1 MENRDDIIFA
11 TNSNGEEITILK
23 VKEWIKKSDK
33 VELSNLFYDRLYGRY
48 IKPYEFDN
56 IEFKKKYKNG
66 FAIMTSCCLL
76 IETYTSFVQPLFRDT
91 HRNSEKCFG
100 WFFNEVD
107 DFKLFSD
114 GGLSSSEYLKI
125 NQRINN
131 KGLPRDFY
139 INVRCRIL
147 HNGETRKGWRI
158 RREGE
163 LFNATTKKIN
173 ATLFLESLHRL
184 LFKHK
189 NDLQSSDVNSLIW
202 KTYLDRLNDII
213 QKS

>member
-1 MENRDDIIFA
+1 MENRDDIIYA

-23 VKEWIKKSDK
+23 VKEWIKKTDK
-33 VELSNLFYDRLYGRY
+33 AELSNLFYDRLYGRY

-91 HRNSEKCFG
+91 NRKSEKCFG
-100 WFFNEVD
+100 WFFNVIN
-107 DFKLFSD
+107 DFKPFSD

-139 INVRCRIL
+139 INVRCGIL
-147 HNGETRKGWRI
+147 HNGETRNGWRI
-158 RREGE
+158 RRDGE
-163 LFNATTKKIN
+163 LFNSKTKKIN
-173 ATLFLESLHRL
+173 ATLFLESLHNQL
-184 LFKHK
+184 LKHELE
-189 NDLQSSDVNSLIW
+189 LQSSDFDSVIW
-202 KTYLDRLNDII
+202 KTYIDRLNDII